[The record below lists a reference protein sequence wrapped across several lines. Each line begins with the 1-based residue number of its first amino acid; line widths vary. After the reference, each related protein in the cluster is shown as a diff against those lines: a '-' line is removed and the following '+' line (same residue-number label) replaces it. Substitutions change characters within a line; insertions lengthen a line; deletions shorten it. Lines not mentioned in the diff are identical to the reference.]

1 MKQWYFLFWFFS
13 YQLILPHRCDHYDMM
28 RMKLVGDLGQV
39 LFIPDFNLKDQ
50 EQIENA
56 IKYSNVVI
64 NLIGKDYE
72 TSKNSF
78 EDVHVTGARNI
89 AK

>member
-1 MKQWYFLFWFFS
+1 
-13 YQLILPHRCDHYDMM
+13 
-28 RMKLVGDLGQV
+28 MKLVGDLGQV
-39 LFIPDFNLKDQ
+39 LFIPDFNLKNQ

-56 IKYSNVVI
+56 VKYSNVVI

-72 TSKNSF
+72 TSNYSY